1 MPWVPLAKTLGN
13 DWLDQPSQQQTMV
26 EFLLARGA
34 NPGYRLPQQP
44 DMTVLRLARQMNSPL
59 VPLLERV
66 PPRSRVAT
74 RGVPGAP

>member
-1 MPWVPLAKTLGN
+1 
-13 DWLDQPSQQQTMV
+13 V

-34 NPGYRLPQQP
+34 NPAHRLPQQP

-59 VPLLERV
+59 APLLERASV
-66 PPRSRVAT
+66 RARVAG

>member
-1 MPWVPLAKTLGN
+1 VPLAKTLSN
-13 DWLDQPSQQQTMV
+13 DWLDQPGQQQQMV

-34 NPGYRLPQQP
+34 NPAVKLPHQP

-59 VPLLERV
+59 VPLLESASV
-66 PPRSRVAT
+66 PRARLAAG